1 MSFEC
6 MDAQLLNERKKVIP
20 KVIYRSPYGIFS
32 LFLQKIESI
41 ILESEINEADV
52 IYLGD
57 FNISVADNRN
67 NDAY

>member
-32 LFLQKIESI
+32 LFLQKIESLFI
-41 ILESEINEADV
+41 DSEINEAV
-52 IYLGD
+52 VNYLGD
-57 FNISVADNRN
+57 FNI
-67 NDAY
+67 